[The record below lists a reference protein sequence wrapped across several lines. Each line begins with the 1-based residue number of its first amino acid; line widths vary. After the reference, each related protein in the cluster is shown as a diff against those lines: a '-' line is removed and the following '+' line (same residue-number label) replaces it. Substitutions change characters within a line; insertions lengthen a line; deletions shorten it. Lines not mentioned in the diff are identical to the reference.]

1 MSPMILPPQY
11 LSCQLLN
18 REKLQSQTYPRYHAG
33 MTDEADDSRPA
44 TLWYDAWRGV
54 LFATSRTLQIAEPD
68 LIAKAGFPLT
78 WLDVL
83 AQLYDAGETG
93 LRMQELE
100 QRSLF
105 TRSGLTRLVDRIEA
119 AGLVRRAAVPGDRRG
134 VQVVLTE
141 EGRRRHDAAF
151 LAHNQLIE
159 HEFGE
164 RLTEAQL
171 RAVAEALATFWRGDE
186 RPVSG

>member
-1 MSPMILPPQY
+1 
-11 LSCQLLN
+11 
-18 REKLQSQTYPRYHAG
+18 
-33 MTDEADDSRPA
+33 MTNDDDSGQPA
-44 TLWYDAWRGV
+44 ALWYDAWRGV

-68 LIAKAGFPLT
+68 LIAAAGFPLT

-83 AQLYDAGETG
+83 AQLHDAGDAG
-93 LRMQELE
+93 LRMLELE

-119 AGLVRRAAVPGDRRG
+119 AGLVRRGDVPGDRRG
-134 VQVVLTE
+134 VQVTLTD

-151 LAHNQLIE
+151 ADHLKVVE
-159 HEFGE
+159 REFGR

-171 RAVAEALATFWRGDE
+171 HAVAEALAPFWHDGE
-186 RPVSG
+186 AAPES

>member
-1 MSPMILPPQY
+1 M
-11 LSCQLLN
+11 
-18 REKLQSQTYPRYHAG
+18 
-33 MTDEADDSRPA
+33 
-44 TLWYDAWRGV
+44 
-54 LFATSRTLQIAEPD
+54 AEPD

-83 AQLYDAGETG
+83 AQLYDAGEAG

-119 AGLVRRAAVPGDRRG
+119 AGLVRREAVPGDRRG
-134 VQVVLTE
+134 VQVVLTG
-141 EGRRRHDAAF
+141 EGRRRHDEAF

-159 HEFGE
+159 REFGG
-164 RLTEAQL
+164 RLNDEQL

-186 RPVSG
+186 PPGEG